1 MARTLS
7 MLLLAIAVCCAAASS
22 AFALTCPNT
31 LRVAVLKDGK
41 LTVDGKATTLEGLDA
56 SLSELGKINGNV
68 WYYRENSH
76 RAPSPAADET
86 MMAVMK
92 LLVKHKRPVSFSYNA
107 DYSDAIDD
115 QGNSS
120 PRTKC

>member
-1 MARTLS
+1 MKRYVAT
-7 MLLLAIAVCCAAASS
+7 LLLAAAGFQLAACGAS
-22 AFALTCPNT
+22 ALNCPNT

-41 LTVDGKATTLEGLDA
+41 ITVDGKTSTLDGLDA
-56 SLSELGKINGNV
+56 RLSELDKTNGSV
-68 WYYRENSH
+68 WYYREDSH
-76 RAPSPAADET
+76 RPPTGVAEQSMHD
-86 MMAVMK
+86 VFG

-107 DYSDAIDD
+107 DYSDTIDD